1 MIRIT
6 AEVILKE
13 SEIQEEFIRAS
24 GPGGQNVNKVS
35 TGVQLRFD
43 VLNSASL
50 PEEVRQRLIRLAVRR
65 INDAGFLVIE
75 AKQFRTQNRN
85 RQEALN
91 RLVDLIQK
99 AAIKPKLRHKT
110 RPTNESKRRRVEAK
124 RRRSQLK
131 KLRRMPPIEGT

>member
-6 AEVILKE
+6 PEIILKE

-43 VLNSASL
+43 VLNSTSL
-50 PEEVRQRLIRLAVRR
+50 PEEVRQRLIRLADRR
-65 INDAGFLVIE
+65 INEAGFLVIE

-99 AAIKPKLRHKT
+99 AAVKPRLRHKT
-110 RPTNESKRRRVEAK
+110 RPSIESKKRRIEAK
-124 RRRSQLK
+124 RRCSQIK
-131 KLRRMPPIEGT
+131 KFRQTPPIEGL

>member
-6 AEVILKE
+6 PDIILKE

-65 INDAGFLVIE
+65 INEAGFLVIE

-99 AAIKPKLRHKT
+99 AAVKPKLRHKT
-110 RPTNESKRRRVEAK
+110 RPSNESKWRRVEAK

-131 KLRRMPPIEGT
+131 KFRRMPPIEEI